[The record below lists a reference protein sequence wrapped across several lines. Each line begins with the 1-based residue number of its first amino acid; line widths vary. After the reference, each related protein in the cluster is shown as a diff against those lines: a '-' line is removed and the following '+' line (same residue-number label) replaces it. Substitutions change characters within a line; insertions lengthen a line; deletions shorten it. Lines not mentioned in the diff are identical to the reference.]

1 MANKIRRRQIS
12 LQKVIAVKNRMSK
25 PKLNAQIPT
34 DEKSNEQK
42 TIVDMKDL
50 EVKIKSI
57 AK

>member
-42 TIVDMKDL
+42 TTVDMKDL